1 MVADQEAESL
11 RPAIQV
17 DPAEHDY
24 GTVDVGSS
32 ATKIFVVGN
41 TGTADLAVTE
51 IALDGDNSDQFAIV
65 SGGVTAG
72 GNSSKVAPGATHKVE
87 VSFKPTALWQK
98 TARLDITSNDPAR
111 PAVKIELKGEV
122 GVPAIR
128 VEPPD
133 NDYTQVNL
141 GSSAA
146 KIFVVRNTGTSVL
159 KVTAT
164 TLSGSDSGQFDI
176 GSGEISSG
184 GDPLNVAPGG
194 NPSGGGELQAH

>member
-1 MVADQEAESL
+1 MLYSRIVGVISGKLIADSVGLKEGSQVARVAIIPGILGFNIVSLLIAKVVADQEAESL

-133 NDYTQVNL
+133 NDYTPVKSRL
-141 GSSAA
+141 
-146 KIFVVRNTGTSVL
+146 
-159 KVTAT
+159 
-164 TLSGSDSGQFDI
+164 
-176 GSGEISSG
+176 
-184 GDPLNVAPGG
+184 
-194 NPSGGGELQAH
+194 